1 MGKVQIC
8 KMAKDLN
15 VPTKDLLAEFSAIGV
30 DVKNHLAWVE
40 DEEAD
45 KVKARLLAP
54 KEAPAPAPTPAAA
67 PTATPAGGVPARPG
81 STPPGSPSLTPS
93 RPMAPGMPV
102 RPGSSTPGGP
112 SPVALPP
119 RRPDFSPTTRHE
131 IRPDQRPDRFGAPGA
146 PRPGGPGGP
155 RPGPG
160 GPGAPGAP
168 GAPGGER
175 RPGDRRPGE
184 HGERRRKD
192 SEEVAAFNKPK
203 PGRRK
208 SKAEIRQERA
218 DRRAARQ
225 GGPGEVPTTIELVG
239 SLTVKELA
247 DKMAVK
253 ETEVIKRLFMKGILA
268 TINQTIEKETAE
280 MIAVEMDYEVKLIDP
295 IALALAAVTDDHDE
309 PEDLLKR
316 PPIVTIMGHV
326 DHGKTSLLD
335 ALRSARVASGEAGG
349 ITQHIG
355 AYMTSIHDNEICF
368 LDTPGHEA
376 FTAMRARGAKA
387 TDIAIL
393 VVAADDGV
401 MPQTI
406 EAISHAKAAGVP
418 IIVAINKIDKP
429 DANAER
435 VKQELTEYELVPE
448 EWGGSTVMVEVSA
461 KMKVNLDT
469 LLEMILL
476 VAEVQEL
483 KANPN
488 KPARG
493 MIVEAKLSK
502 SMGPVATVLVQNG
515 TLRVGDAFVVGAVA
529 GKVRALIDDRGR
541 RVKEAG
547 PAHPVEVLGCQDV
560 PQAGDVFQVMPSEKE
575 AKAVADTRAL
585 AVRSEALTSRSR
597 VHLKDFYTRIQ
608 EGQKELAIIIK
619 ADVKGS
625 NEAIEQALSQLNQ
638 RTEGTTIRILLSGN
652 GDISETDVSLAAA
665 SDALIIGFNVKADER
680 ATRAA
685 DEADV
690 DVKLY
695 SIIYGM
701 IEDLEKAMLGLLEPE
716 FETVKTGQ
724 AEVRATFKSGKTT
737 VIAGCMV
744 TEGKIV
750 RNATVKVLR
759 AGKQVHEGK
768 MDSLK
773 RFKDDAKEVATG
785 FECGIAIERFND
797 LQENDIIESYI
808 TQEKKR

>member
-15 VPTKDLLAEFSAIGV
+15 IPSKDLLDAFNDLGFA
-30 DVKNHLAWVE
+30 VKNHLAWVE
-40 DEEAD
+40 DDQAEAVR
-45 KVKARLLAP
+45 KKLLEPKAEPAP
-54 KEAPAPAPTPAAA
+54 EPVSVPASAPVAGPGAPAAPLRPD
-67 PTATPAGGVPARPG
+67 ARPM
-81 STPPGSPSLTPS
+81 PTPS
-93 RPMAPGMPV
+93 RPIAPGMPV
-102 RPGSSTPGGP
+102 RPGSSLPGGP
-112 SPVALPP
+112 SPVALPQRPAGFPTP
-119 RRPDFSPTTRHE
+119 RFE
-131 IRPDQRPDRFGAPGA
+131 IRPDQRPDRFE
-146 PRPGGPGGP
+146 RPA
-155 RPGPG
+155 G

-168 GAPGGER
+168 GARPAPGGAPAR
-175 RPGDRRPGE
+175 KDGTRPDRDD
-184 HGERRRKD
+184 RRRKD
-192 SEEVAAFNKPK
+192 EEDIRAAFNKPK
-203 PGRRK
+203 PGRKK
-208 SKAEIRQERA
+208 SRAEMRQEREE
-218 DRRAARQ
+218 RRRARQ
-225 GGPGEVPTTIELVG
+225 GSGLGETPSEIELVG
-239 SLTVKELA
+239 SLSVKELA

-253 ETEVIKRLFMKGILA
+253 ETEVIKRLFVKGILA

-280 MIAVEMDYEVKLIDP
+280 MIAVEMGYEVKLIDP
-295 IALALAAVTDDHDE
+295 IAQALAAVTQDQDA
-309 PEDLLKR
+309 PEDLKPR
-316 PPIVTIMGHV
+316 PPIVTVMGHV

-335 ALRSARVASGEAGG
+335 ALRETRVASGEAGG

-355 AYMTSIHDNEICF
+355 AYMTSCHGNEICF

-406 EAISHAKAAGVP
+406 EAISHAKAANVP
-418 IIVAINKIDKP
+418 IIVAINKVDKP
-429 DANAER
+429 EAAPDR

-461 KMKVNLDT
+461 KKRLNLDH

-483 KANPN
+483 KANPER
-488 KPARG
+488 PARG

-515 TLRVGDAFVVGAVA
+515 TLRVGDAFVVGSVH

-547 PAHPVEVLGCQDV
+547 PAHPVEVLGCSDV
-560 PQAGDVFQVMPSEKE
+560 PHAGDMFQVMPSEKE
-575 AKAVADTRAL
+575 AKALADQRAL
-585 AVRSEALTSRSR
+585 EDRTATLASRSR

-608 EGQKELAIIIK
+608 EGQKELPIIIK

-638 RTEGTTIRILLSGN
+638 RTEGTTIRILFSGN

-665 SDALIIGFNVKADER
+665 SDALIIGFNVKADDR
-680 ATRAA
+680 ANRAA
-685 DEADV
+685 EDASV
-690 DVKLY
+690 DVKTY
-695 SIIYGM
+695 SVIYKM
-701 IEDLEKAMLGLLEPE
+701 VEDLEKAMLGLLEPE
-716 FETVKTGQ
+716 FETIKTGQ
-724 AEVRATFKSGKTT
+724 AEVRATFKSGKQT

-750 RNATVKVLR
+750 RNATAKLLR
-759 AGKQVHEGK
+759 GGKLIFEGK
-768 MDSLK
+768 LDSLK

-785 FECGIAIERFND
+785 FECGMALEKWND
-797 LQENDIIESYI
+797 LQEGDIIESYI
-808 TQEKKR
+808 TQEKTR